1 MKNKVILACFTLSL
15 VVFTNAQVGI
25 NTPNPTS
32 TLDVV
37 AKTATEALQLQKVFL
52 FLELTD

>member
-37 AKTATEALQLQKVFL
+37 AKTATGS
-52 FLELTD
+52 